1 MISTHT
7 SCDHNAYH
15 RRFRD
20 TWSQRAK
27 EVTRP
32 FAFQAKAPEMAKNQ
46 YKSELLIRSHP
57 RGRGFESHQVHHKS
71 TVILIELR
79 WIFLLLLSDV
89 PVGTAVFTERKWRS
103 LRPASWCRSPQPGKY
118 RRILRQPNRRRRCVI
133 GRTASGGYF
142 FANLI
147 RQRSDCCPT
156 SSCGPP
162 ADPRRCPGYTDDAP
176 PAYPASSAPDTPPGC
191 PTGAAGG
198 PYR

>member
-1 MISTHT
+1 MV
-7 SCDHNAYH
+7 AFY
-15 RRFRD
+15 
-20 TWSQRAK
+20 K
-27 EVTRP
+27 EVCIIYGAEHPLHILWLCNFISGLVAQLGERSVRIREVVGSNP
-32 FAFQAKAPEMAKNQ
+32 
-46 YKSELLIRSHP
+46 IRSTI
-57 RGRGFESHQVHHKS
+57 RS

-79 WIFLLLLSDV
+79 WIFLLLLSGV

-118 RRILRQPNRRRRCVI
+118 RRILRQPNRRRRCVL

-191 PTGAAGG
+191 PTGAADG